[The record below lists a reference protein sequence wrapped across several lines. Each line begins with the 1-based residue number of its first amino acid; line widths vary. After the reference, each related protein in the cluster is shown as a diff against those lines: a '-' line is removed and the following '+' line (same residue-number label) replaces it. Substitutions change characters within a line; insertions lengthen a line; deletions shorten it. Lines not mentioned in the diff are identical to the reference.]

1 MPQFIASLKQP
12 LLMRTSKSSTEGMS
26 TNSGPNGYT
35 NRLDGYNDRDMGP
48 VKQSAKRRT
57 WCVAVEIEFE
67 KQATRG
73 EMFV

>member
-1 MPQFIASLKQP
+1 
-12 LLMRTSKSSTEGMS
+12 MRTSKSSTEGMS

-48 VKQSAKRRT
+48 VKQSAKRT
-57 WCVAVEIEFE
+57 VSLGVAIEIKFE